1 MNTIIRQVLITLFG
15 VTVLGLMVAILMTM
29 RGVPD
34 DLTITVSGLSGL
46 SEPQGSP
53 PAFVEDSQLLWKETS
68 IYAENSGDVNGD
80 VKAIDLELNE
90 GEGIRLYSVLW
101 AIRVQQTGPTQGQM
115 NAVLSLDPNIGVD
128 SLSSSPYWLLIN
140 TETMPQVVDFI
151 HSAVDMAT
159 AVGTVHNAYTEF
171 HDFSATPIDIFVPE
185 LMLAM
190 RTDTDSKSVAGVR
203 IYYKKLR
210 PAP

>member
-1 MNTIIRQVLITLFG
+1 
-15 VTVLGLMVAILMTM
+15 
-29 RGVPD
+29 
-34 DLTITVSGLSGL
+34 
-46 SEPQGSP
+46 
-53 PAFVEDSQLLWKETS
+53 
-68 IYAENSGDVNGD
+68 
-80 VKAIDLELNE
+80 VKPIDLELVE

-101 AIRVQQTGPTQGQM
+101 AIRVQQTAPAQGQM
-115 NAVLSLDPNIGVD
+115 SAVLSLDADIAVD
-128 SLSSSPYWLLIN
+128 SLSSSPHWLLTN
-140 TETMPQVVDFI
+140 GEAMPHVVDFI

-171 HDFSATPIDIFVPE
+171 HDFSATPIDIFVPN

-203 IYYKKLR
+203 IYYKKIK